1 MVYDTSLASLTSPQV
16 LSNPRKEKKKKKK
29 DKKAAASASASKRGT
44 KRSASDDESS
54 SSEDEEDEDEDE
66 EEEEEE
72 EDDSQGDETFGSSK
86 GGKQRGGKAAPAKG
100 SKKGSGGGSAALS
113 ISKSVNSSTSSA
125 NNSSKIGGGIKRG
138 FGTPG
143 GRAGGRAGGG
153 RARNG
158 GVEIYAALKRGN
170 AALEALAKDWAASF
184 GKAPHVAVI
193 DMTNFVVCLTGAK
206 GDAIAQDPTL
216 YITDADGEEWEE
228 LLEQIQSTLEDG
240 LSDKGRA
247 VEDKW
252 PVIDRKNP
260 KLRKNVSQ
268 WWAAVVKACRSG
280 SAYNYALLEA
290 LVAILQTLSS
300 ANVRA
305 LRHTATVCTYVSS
318 FDQKKKKKR
327 KEKRSLQ
334 HAYNGHLCRLP
345 PF

>member
-1 MVYDTSLASLTSPQV
+1 M
-16 LSNPRKEKKKKKK
+16 
-29 DKKAAASASASKRGT
+29 
-44 KRSASDDESS
+44 
-54 SSEDEEDEDEDE
+54 
-66 EEEEEE
+66 
-72 EDDSQGDETFGSSK
+72 
-86 GGKQRGGKAAPAKG
+86 
-100 SKKGSGGGSAALS
+100 
-113 ISKSVNSSTSSA
+113 
-125 NNSSKIGGGIKRG
+125 
-138 FGTPG
+138 
-143 GRAGGRAGGG
+143 
-153 RARNG
+153 
-158 GVEIYAALKRGN
+158 EIYAALKRGN
-170 AALEALAKDWAASF
+170 AALSSRIGRRASAKR
-184 GKAPHVAVI
+184 HVAVI
-193 DMTNFVVCLTGAK
+193 DATNFVVCLTGAK

-305 LRHTATVCTYVSS
+305 LRHTATVCTYVVRST
-318 FDQKKKKKR
+318 KKKKKEKKR
-327 KEKRSLQ
+327 KRSLQ
-334 HAYNGHLCRLP
+334 HAYNGPCRLP
-345 PF
+345 PFELLSGLFV